1 MNFQVSKV
9 RNHDPRPSRWVV
21 RSMVPITGDGFD
33 RKWGRQKAP
42 VIVRSYV
49 TESSPLRRLSTAING
64 LSFIRGPQREHAN
77 PWTPDAANQG
87 RAFLSGNSPTYTL
100 AAANEKKKNDR
111 E

>member
-100 AAANEKKKNDR
+100 AAANEKKNDR